1 MSWEM
6 KKRGLQPR
14 FDLELKNFSARDD
27 ATSYWVVPVS
37 GVVRGVITRVPFSL
51 LWWLPA
57 GSDQA
62 SFYPFFR

>member
-37 GVVRGVITRVPFSL
+37 GVVGGVINRVPL
-51 LWWLPA
+51 
-57 GSDQA
+57 
-62 SFYPFFR
+62 